1 MLKAI
6 GDFFSSGLLVF
17 LFVLIPIVFLV
28 IMKVISSRYKKFGPG
43 EMGIFYGRKYKQ
55 KMPDGTIQE
64 LGLKVVVGGG
74 KILIPFVENY
84 ARMSTL
90 PFQVPIQETGI
101 PNKDNVRVNVKGVAT
116 CKIST
121 QPDDVINAAQSF
133 VGKNDADVKSFVEN
147 ILKGHLRSIVGK
159 LDINSILRERE
170 NFNKQVREESSV
182 ELKGLGIQMITLVIQ
197 DVEDEYGYIESL
209 GKQAVAEVKRDA

>member
-101 PNKDNVRVNVKGVAT
+101 PNKDNVRVNVKCVAT

-133 VGKNDADVKSFVEN
+133 VGKNDADVKSFGGN
-147 ILKGHLRSIVGK
+147 FLKGQFSLIGRKMEYNIFFG
-159 LDINSILRERE
+159 ERE
-170 NFNKQVREESSV
+170 NFQKQGCEEAF
-182 ELKGLGIQMITLVIQ
+182 G
-197 DVEDEYGYIESL
+197 
-209 GKQAVAEVKRDA
+209 